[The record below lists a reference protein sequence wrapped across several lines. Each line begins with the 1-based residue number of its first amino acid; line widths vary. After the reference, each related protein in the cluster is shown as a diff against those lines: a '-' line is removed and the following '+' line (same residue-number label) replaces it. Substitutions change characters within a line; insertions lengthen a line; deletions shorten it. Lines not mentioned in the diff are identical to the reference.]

1 MRGTRHQSLTD
12 LDSRGTVLSID
23 GIGAFAAMLD
33 GLQQVRGDDTVLP
46 FVLQFYSDPSQYL
59 WTDDSGDTH
68 VIHQGEGGEQG
79 GALMPMLYALG
90 QHGALLSL
98 QDFLLPDEHLYG
110 YLDDMYVV
118 CLPDRA
124 GPIFKHLQEALAQYA
139 RIQVHLGKTQ
149 VWNRGGHFPPACVE
163 MQAAADRADP
173 QSQARIWRGAGLP
186 SEQGVRVLG
195 IPIGNEEHVQAE
207 LPATTEKHSTLL
219 NRIPL
224 VQDLQSAW
232 LLLLF
237 CANTRATY
245 SLRGI
250 PPAETEQFAVAHD
263 VATWQCFTQLLG
275 ISGVG
280 ETQDWARLPFQMGGC
295 GLRSATRIRV
305 PAHWA
310 SWADSLR
317 MIHSRHPGVAATMVR
332 CLVGPT
338 DSRHFS
344 SAASCRA
351 VLRESG
357 FDAPEWEAFIPGA
370 LAVPEQ
376 GWQHD
381 ASLVMEQRFVYTV
394 VVPRAS
400 PAHRAMLRSQG
411 GPLSG
416 LPFTT
421 LPLSPLQ
428 RFDSHLF
435 RVLLLRRLHLPLL
448 PWPSPCKLLEG
459 RGSWEAR
466 LRTGVCCGS
475 GLPRGRR
482 QSLSECVLARPRPA
496 HRCHGSAPDRGD
508 R

>member
-1 MRGTRHQSLTD
+1 M
-12 LDSRGTVLSID
+12 
-23 GIGAFAAMLD
+23 
-33 GLQQVRGDDTVLP
+33 
-46 FVLQFYSDPSQYL
+46 
-59 WTDDSGDTH
+59 
-68 VIHQGEGGEQG
+68 
-79 GALMPMLYALG
+79 
-90 QHGALLSL
+90 
-98 QDFLLPDEHLYG
+98 
-110 YLDDMYVV
+110 
-118 CLPDRA
+118 
-124 GPIFKHLQEALAQYA
+124 
-139 RIQVHLGKTQ
+139 
-149 VWNRGGHFPPACVE
+149 
-163 MQAAADRADP
+163 
-173 QSQARIWRGAGLP
+173 
-186 SEQGVRVLG
+186 
-195 IPIGNEEHVQAE
+195 
-207 LPATTEKHSTLL
+207 
-219 NRIPL
+219 

-232 LLLLF
+232 MLLLF
-237 CANTRATY
+237 CTNTRATY

-250 PPAETEQFAVAHD
+250 PPSETEQFAVAHD

-280 ETQDWARLPFQMGGC
+280 ETQDWASLPFQMGGC
-295 GLRSATRIRV
+295 GLRSATGIRV

-344 SAASCRA
+344 AAALCRA
-351 VLRESG
+351 VLWESG
-357 FDAPEWEAFIPGA
+357 FDAPEWEALLTSLPRALAAFIPGA

-381 ASLVMEQRFVYTV
+381 ASLVVEQRV
-394 VVPRAS
+394 VNIVLVPRAS
-400 PAHRAMLRSQG
+400 PAHWAMLRSQG

-435 RVLLLRRLHLPLL
+435 RVLLLRRLHHCLPALAGVAVHSTALATTVQVARGQGFLGGAASHWSLL
-448 PWPSPCKLLEG
+448 WL
-459 RGSWEAR
+459 GSAAR
-466 LRTGVCCGS
+466 
-475 GLPRGRR
+475 PAPE
-482 QSLSECVLARPRPA
+482 SLSECVLARLRPS